1 MRGSKIA
8 AQIEYEQKQKE
19 FWKNKVKR
27 MKDKKK
33 DMESDNERNNS
44 IKQDK

>member
-27 MKDKKK
+27 MKDKEGGK
-33 DMESDNERNNS
+33 DGKRKEDR
-44 IKQDK
+44 Q

>member
-27 MKDKKK
+27 MKDKEGNK
-33 DMESDNERNNS
+33 DAKRKENR
-44 IKQDK
+44 